1 MSREIRKIIIEYLK
15 GSKLSLENYS
25 SEPEEEN
32 NWILV
37 FDNTFDQES
46 FKKSTSL
53 SIVEKKK
60 NL

>member
-32 NWILV
+32 NWIS
-37 FDNTFDQES
+37 NTFDQES